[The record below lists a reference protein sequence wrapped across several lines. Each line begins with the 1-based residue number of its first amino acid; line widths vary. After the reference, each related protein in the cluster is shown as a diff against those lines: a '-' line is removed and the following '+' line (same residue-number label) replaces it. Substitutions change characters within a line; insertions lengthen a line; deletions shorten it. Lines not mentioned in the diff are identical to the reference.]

1 MSYGFQIGADSMSST
16 IRKYNVWLTPGCQLM
31 LRSIDSGGAALTQNQ
46 LSAAVTSGGAPLTRG
61 GVELGGGP
69 CTLNRPT
76 HTGITARQ

>member
-16 IRKYNVWLTPGCQLM
+16 IRKYDIWLRPGCQLM

-61 GVELGGGP
+61 GVELGGLVVNP
-69 CTLNRPT
+69 SCVWCVFYA
-76 HTGITARQ
+76 I